1 MAPTDVWLYT
11 LCPET
16 SVDAKQWVQE
26 ALREMRYTPSGHLY
40 QQMRERQVTMDDVKN
55 IIKRPTSVEPYPM
68 QSQNGGSCWRVFGR
82 DLDRERLLAVGI
94 DAYMSEDG
102 KAAILCTV
110 IEL

>member
-1 MAPTDVWLYT
+1 
-11 LCPET
+11 
-16 SVDAKQWVQE
+16 
-26 ALREMRYTPSGHLY
+26 
-40 QQMRERQVTMDDVKN
+40 
-55 IIKRPTSVEPYPM
+55 M